1 MVRVIYVSVMN
12 ILCVC
17 VCVTMQWSARAR
29 SADPTRTAKSA

>member
-17 VCVTMQWSARAR
+17 VCVCVCDNAVVGPGKKRGPNSN
-29 SADPTRTAKSA
+29 S